1 MSQDQMV
8 PPADEEPDRP
18 PEVLDEPPIIE
29 QPELTK
35 ADIRRVRRVQ
45 GLAEKYGWHHLID
58 RGDEPPPG

>member
-1 MSQDQMV
+1 V
-8 PPADEEPDRP
+8 PPADEKSDRP

-29 QPELTK
+29 QPELTE
-35 ADIRRVRRVQ
+35 ADIRRVQ